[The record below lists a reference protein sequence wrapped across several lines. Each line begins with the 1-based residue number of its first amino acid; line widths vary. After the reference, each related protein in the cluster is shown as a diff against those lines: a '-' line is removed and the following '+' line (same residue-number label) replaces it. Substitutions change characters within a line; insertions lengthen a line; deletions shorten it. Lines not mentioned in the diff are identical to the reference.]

1 MLRNVKTKA
10 PSNLFVSRTK
20 SILAF
25 ITSVLLRGSPKRSVL
40 VRFESL

>member
-25 ITSVLLRGSPKRSVL
+25 ITSVLRGSPKRNVL